1 MSTLRQFMESK
12 GFIRIPLKKLGSG
25 HYLFHGKINSI
36 KGDFILDTGAS
47 VSCIGLD
54 KSKHFNLIKE
64 PSVLK
69 GVGAG
74 AGDMDTMIS
83 KNNNFQLGKK
93 TFRNMEFVLLDL
105 QHINQALMQM
115 DGISVH
121 GIIGADFLKSQRAV
135 IDYGRNCFYFKG

>member
-1 MSTLRQFMESK
+1 MSTLRQFMEFK
-12 GFIRIPLKKLGSG
+12 GFIRVPLKKLASG

-47 VSCIGLD
+47 VSCIGLYE
-54 KSKHFNLIKE
+54 SEHFNLVKE
-64 PSVLK
+64 HSVLK

-83 KNNNFQLGKK
+83 KKNTFQLGSKSFK
-93 TFRNMEFVLLDL
+93 NMDFILLDL
-105 QHINQALMQM
+105 HHINQALMQM

-121 GIIGADFLKSQRAV
+121 GIIGADFLKTRRAV
-135 IDYGRNCFYFKG
+135 IDYGRNCFYFKA